1 MTNAAKKKVQERA
14 KYCCEYCLSQSKF
27 SADSFVIEH
36 IIPLAKGGTDD
47 LENLALSCQ
56 RCNNHKFTA
65 THSLDT
71 ATGIL
76 VALYHPRID
85 AWELHFQWSEDFTEI
100 IGISPNGRASV
111 QRLQLNRQGLINL
124 RQVFVQV
131 GLHPPY

>member
-1 MTNAAKKKVQERA
+1 MTKSAKKAVQERA
-14 KYCCEYCLSQSKF
+14 KHCCEYCLSQSKI

-65 THSLDT
+65 THALDT
-71 ATGIL
+71 ATGI
-76 VALYHPRID
+76 VVPLYNPRID
-85 AWELHFQWSEDFTEI
+85 IWEQHFQWSENFTEI
-100 IGISPNGRASV
+100 IGISPTGRSTS
-111 QRLQLNRQGLINL
+111 QRLQLNREGLINL
-124 RQVFVQV
+124 RRVFVAV